1 MTSIL
6 RSFAWRIAIGYGVLF
21 GLSGFAL
28 LAFIYVSTEGFTTRQ
43 MEAVIEAEVQGLAE
57 RYRVA
62 GTRGLRALVDERLA
76 RNPASSSIYL
86 LADPRFRVLAG
97 NLSSWPEAA
106 RSTDPWIEFE
116 LYAAGDADR
125 REVHRARARHFQL
138 PHGFHLL
145 VGRNMRDF
153 EHMRSAIFRTTA
165 WGVGIAA
172 VLAFVIAWRL
182 RRSVVARIES
192 INRTSRRI
200 MEGEL
205 SERIRSHGSGDEFD
219 ELITNLNA
227 MLERIESLM
236 EDVRRVSDNVAHDLR
251 TPLGRLRTRLERL
264 RDAEGDGVS
273 AELAE
278 AALEEADQMLA
289 TFNALLRIARI
300 ETRQRRHAFERVNL
314 ATVGNDVADLYAPVA
329 ESRGITF
336 RHSGIEAPVDGDA
349 FERVNLATV
358 GNDVADLYAPVAESR
373 GITFRHSGIEAPVDG
388 DADLIFQSLAN
399 LLDNAMKYTPEGGA
413 VTLHV
418 TSDDDAVT
426 VVVADSGP
434 GVPPEER
441 EAVLRRF
448 YRLEPARSTPGSGLG
463 LSLVAAVAE
472 LHEATLELEDNAPG
486 LLVRL
491 RFRRGG

>member
-1 MTSIL
+1 M
-6 RSFAWRIAIGYGVLF
+6 
-21 GLSGFAL
+21 
-28 LAFIYVSTEGFTTRQ
+28 
-43 MEAVIEAEVQGLAE
+43 
-57 RYRVA
+57 
-62 GTRGLRALVDERLA
+62 
-76 RNPASSSIYL
+76 
-86 LADPRFRVLAG
+86 
-97 NLSSWPEAA
+97 
-106 RSTDPWIEFE
+106 
-116 LYAAGDADR
+116 
-125 REVHRARARHFQL
+125 
-138 PHGFHLL
+138 
-145 VGRNMRDF
+145 
-153 EHMRSAIFRTTA
+153 
-165 WGVGIAA
+165 
-172 VLAFVIAWRL
+172 LAFVIAWRL

-205 SERIRSHGSGDEFD
+205 SERIPSHGSGDEFD
-219 ELITNLNA
+219 ELITSLNA

-264 RDAEGDGVS
+264 RDADGDGAA

-278 AALEEADQMLA
+278 AALAEADQMLA

-336 RHSGIEAPVDGDA
+336 H
-349 FERVNLATV
+349 
-358 GNDVADLYAPVAESR
+358 
-373 GITFRHSGIEAPVDG
+373 HSGIEAPVDG

-418 TSDDDAVT
+418 TSDDDTVT

-448 YRLEPARSTPGSGLG
+448 YRREPARSAPGSGLG

-472 LHEATLELEDNAPG
+472 LHEATLTLEDNTPG
-486 LLVRL
+486 LVVRL
-491 RFRRGG
+491 RFRRGGT

>member
-1 MTSIL
+1 MVPRPVTPIL

-21 GLSGFAL
+21 GLSGLAL
-28 LAFIYVSTEGFTTRQ
+28 LAFIYVSTEGYMIRQ

-57 RYRVA
+57 RYRIA
-62 GTRGLRALVDERLA
+62 GTRGLRALVGERLV

-86 LADPRFRVLAG
+86 LADPGFRVLAG

-106 RSTDPWIEFE
+106 RGADPWIEFE
-116 LYAAGDADR
+116 LYTTGDADR

-138 PHGFHLL
+138 RRGFHLL

-153 EHMRSAIFRTTA
+153 EQMRSAIFRTTA
-165 WGVGIAA
+165 WGVGVAA
-172 VLAFVIAWRL
+172 LLAFVIAWRL

-264 RDAEGDGVS
+264 RDAEGDGAS
-273 AELAE
+273 AALAE

-300 ETRQRRHAFERVNL
+300 ETRQRRH
-314 ATVGNDVADLYAPVA
+314 
-329 ESRGITF
+329 
-336 RHSGIEAPVDGDA
+336 A

-418 TSDDDAVT
+418 TSDDDTVT

-434 GVPPEER
+434 GVPPDER

-448 YRLEPARSTPGSGLG
+448 YRLEPARSAPGSGLG

-472 LHEATLELEDNAPG
+472 LHEATLMLEDNAPG
-486 LLVRL
+486 LVVRL
-491 RFRRGG
+491 RFRRGGI

>member
-1 MTSIL
+1 MTSVL

-28 LAFIYVSTEGFTTRQ
+28 LAFIYVSTEGFMTRQ

-106 RSTDPWIEFE
+106 RSSDPWIEFE
-116 LYAAGDADR
+116 LYTAGDADR
-125 REVHRARARHFQL
+125 REAHRARARHFQL
-138 PHGFHLL
+138 RRGFHLL

-349 FERVNLATV
+349 
-358 GNDVADLYAPVAESR
+358 
-373 GITFRHSGIEAPVDG
+373 
-388 DADLIFQSLAN
+388 DLIFQSLAN

-418 TSDDDAVT
+418 TSHDDTVT
-426 VVVADSGP
+426 AVVADSGP
-434 GVPPEER
+434 GVPSEER

-448 YRLEPARSTPGSGLG
+448 YRLEPARSAPGSGLG

-486 LLVRL
+486 LVVRL
-491 RFRRGG
+491 RFRRGGI

>member
-28 LAFIYVSTEGFTTRQ
+28 IAFIYVSTEGFMTRQ

-57 RYRVA
+57 RYRIA

-86 LADPRFRVLAG
+86 LADPRFRILAG

-106 RSTDPWIEFE
+106 RSADPWIEFE
-116 LYAAGDADR
+116 LYATGDADR
-125 REVHRARARHFQL
+125 REMHRARARHFQL
-138 PHGFHLL
+138 RRGFHLL

-264 RDAEGDGVS
+264 RDADGDGAS

-278 AALEEADQMLA
+278 AALAEADQMLA

-300 ETRQRRHAFERVNL
+300 ETGQRRRAFE
-314 ATVGNDVADLYAPVA
+314 
-329 ESRGITF
+329 
-336 RHSGIEAPVDGDA
+336 H
-349 FERVNLATV
+349 VNLATV

-399 LLDNAMKYTPEGGA
+399 LLDNAMKYTPDGGA

-418 TSDDDAVT
+418 TSDHDTVT

-434 GVPPEER
+434 GVPLEER

-448 YRLEPARSTPGSGLG
+448 YRLEPARSAPGSGLG

-472 LHEATLELEDNAPG
+472 LHEATLTLEDNAPG
-486 LLVRL
+486 LVVRL
-491 RFRRGG
+491 RFRRG

>member
-349 FERVNLATV
+349 
-358 GNDVADLYAPVAESR
+358 
-373 GITFRHSGIEAPVDG
+373 
-388 DADLIFQSLAN
+388 DLIFQSLAN

>member
-28 LAFIYVSTEGFTTRQ
+28 LAFIFVSTEGFMTRQ

-62 GTRGLRALVDERLA
+62 GTRGLRALVEERLA

-116 LYAAGDADR
+116 LYATGDADR

-138 PHGFHLL
+138 RHGFHLL

-264 RDAEGDGVS
+264 RDAEGDGASV
-273 AELAE
+273 ELAE

-300 ETRQRRHAFERVNL
+300 ETRQRRHAFERVNV

-329 ESRGITF
+329 ESRGIT
-336 RHSGIEAPVDGDA
+336 
-349 FERVNLATV
+349 L
-358 GNDVADLYAPVAESR
+358 
-373 GITFRHSGIEAPVDG
+373 RHSGIEAPVDG

-399 LLDNAMKYTPEGGA
+399 LLDNAVKYTPEGGA

-418 TSDDDAVT
+418 TSDDDTVT
-426 VVVADSGP
+426 VLVADSGP
-434 GVPPEER
+434 GIPPEER

-448 YRLEPARSTPGSGLG
+448 YRLEPARNAPGSGLG

-486 LLVRL
+486 LVVRL
-491 RFRRGG
+491 RFKRGGI

>member
-21 GLSGFAL
+21 GLSGLAL
-28 LAFIYVSTEGFTTRQ
+28 LAFIYVSTEGYTTRQ

-97 NLSSWPEAA
+97 NLSSWPESA
-106 RSTDPWIEFE
+106 RGADPWIEFE
-116 LYAAGDADR
+116 LYTTGDADR

-138 PHGFHLL
+138 RRGFHLL

-153 EHMRSAIFRTTA
+153 EQMRSAIFRTTA
-165 WGVGIAA
+165 LGVGIAA
-172 VLAFVIAWRL
+172 VLALVIAWRL

-205 SERIRSHGSGDEFD
+205 SERIRSQGSGDEFD
-219 ELITNLNA
+219 ELITSLNA

-273 AELAE
+273 AKLAD

-300 ETRQRRHAFERVNL
+300 ETRQRR
-314 ATVGNDVADLYAPVA
+314 Y
-329 ESRGITF
+329 
-336 RHSGIEAPVDGDA
+336 A

-388 DADLIFQSLAN
+388 DADLLFQSLAN

-418 TSDDDAVT
+418 TSDADTVT

-434 GVPPEER
+434 GVPPDER

-448 YRLEPARSTPGSGLG
+448 YRLEPARSAPGSGLG

-472 LHEATLELEDNAPG
+472 LHEATLTLEDNAPG
-486 LLVRL
+486 LVVRL
-491 RFRRGG
+491 RLRRGG